1 MTLVYQKLACWQSC
15 HFTFSVFLNSARFF
29 SHVHLF
35 LRGSHV
41 HLYWQSMGD
50 QSFTPAAQG
59 PFFSFCFNLFCFGS
73 SICVTANMAKF
84 FLSLWL
90 IIAKGIKL
98 FPTLSSASR
107 LHVQHP
113 YKQENSANYKIKKR
127 FMVVNA
133 TRNSLNLSSNQ
144 VKHGQNSRLFF
155 LTCTTAPSEFRFK
168 CLSIQPPSCIV
179 EQRSSE
185 HRRASSRSWIPE
197 QRWASTAIPKC
208 SVSAQPS
215 RLTRWIP
222 CC

>member
-73 SICVTANMAKF
+73 SICITANMAK
-84 FLSLWL
+84 
-90 IIAKGIKL
+90 L
-98 FPTLSSASR
+98 FISVTHCKRNQAISNLSSASR

-155 LTCTTAPSEFRFK
+155 NMHHSTVR
-168 CLSIQPPSCIV
+168 IQI
-179 EQRSSE
+179 
-185 HRRASSRSWIPE
+185 
-197 QRWASTAIPKC
+197 
-208 SVSAQPS
+208 
-215 RLTRWIP
+215 
-222 CC
+222 

>member
-73 SICVTANMAKF
+73 SICITANMAK
-84 FLSLWL
+84 
-90 IIAKGIKL
+90 L
-98 FPTLSSASR
+98 FISVTHCKRNQAISNLSSASR

-113 YKQENSANYKIKKR
+113 YKQESSAKNKIKKR
-127 FMVVNA
+127 FTVVKA
-133 TRNSLNLSSNQ
+133 TRNSLTCQATGSNT
-144 VKHGQNSRLFF
+144 VKTPGFF

-168 CLSIQPPSCIV
+168 CLSIQPPSSIV

-185 HRRASSRSWIPE
+185 HRRASSGRWIPE
-197 QRWASTAIPKC
+197 RRTSD
-208 SVSAQPS
+208 
-215 RLTRWIP
+215 
-222 CC
+222 

>member
-1 MTLVYQKLACWQSC
+1 MCESGSGLSETSSLSILSFHFFSASEHCTFLQSC
-15 HFTFSVFLNSARFF
+15 SSLLTKHGRSIFYPS
-29 SHVHLF
+29 
-35 LRGSHV
+35 GSGAI
-41 HLYWQSMGD
+41 S
-50 QSFTPAAQG
+50 
-59 PFFSFCFNLFCFGS
+59 SFCFNLFCFGS

-98 FPTLSSASR
+98 FPTLSSANR

-168 CLSIQPPSCIV
+168 CLSIQPPSSIV

-185 HRRASSRSWIPE
+185 HRRASSGSWIPE
-197 QRWASTAIPKC
+197 RRTSD
-208 SVSAQPS
+208 
-215 RLTRWIP
+215 
-222 CC
+222 

>member
-1 MTLVYQKLACWQSC
+1 
-15 HFTFSVFLNSARFF
+15 
-29 SHVHLF
+29 
-35 LRGSHV
+35 
-41 HLYWQSMGD
+41 MGN

-59 PFFSFCFNLFCFGS
+59 LFFSFCFNLFCFGS
-73 SICVTANMAKF
+73 SICITANMAK
-84 FLSLWL
+84 
-90 IIAKGIKL
+90 L
-98 FPTLSSASR
+98 FISVTHCKRNQAISNLSSASR

-168 CLSIQPPSCIV
+168 CLSIQPPSSCIV

-185 HRRASSRSWIPE
+185 HRRASSGS
-197 QRWASTAIPKC
+197 
-208 SVSAQPS
+208 
-215 RLTRWIP
+215 
-222 CC
+222 